1 MGVALL
7 ASGRFFAPYG
17 EGVTVPAPVDGAGI
31 AWPLHFLA
39 RHARNRGFTA
49 LQLPSKA
56 DDGAAFSTD
65 LTYLA
70 LQTF

>member
-7 ASGRFFAPYG
+7 AWGRFFAPYR
-17 EGVTVPAPVDGAGI
+17 EGITLPAPVDRAGI
-31 AWPLHFLA
+31 AWLLHLLA

-49 LQLPSKA
+49 LQFPSKA
-56 DDGAAFSTD
+56 GGAAAFPTD

>member
-7 ASGRFFAPYG
+7 ASGRCFAPYR
-17 EGVTVPAPVDGAGI
+17 EGVTTPTPVDRASI
-31 AWPLHFLA
+31 AWLLHFLA

-56 DDGAAFSTD
+56 DGGAALSID

>member
-7 ASGRFFAPYG
+7 ASGRCFAPYR
-17 EGVTVPAPVDGAGI
+17 EGVTAPTPVDRAGI
-31 AWPLHFLA
+31 AWLLHFL
-39 RHARNRGFTA
+39 ARNRGFTA

-56 DDGAAFSTD
+56 DGGAAFSID

>member
-7 ASGRFFAPYG
+7 ASGRSFAPYG
-17 EGVTVPAPVDGAGI
+17 EGVTAPTPVDRAGI
-31 AWPLHFLA
+31 AWLLHFLA
-39 RHARNRGFTA
+39 RHARNRGFTG

-56 DDGAAFSTD
+56 DGGAAFSID

>member
-7 ASGRFFAPYG
+7 AWGRFFAPYR
-17 EGVTVPAPVDGAGI
+17 EGVTVPTPVDRAGI
-31 AWPLHFLA
+31 AWLLHFLA

-49 LQLPSKA
+49 LQWPSKA

-65 LTYLA
+65 LIYLA

>member
-7 ASGRFFAPYG
+7 ASGRVFAPHG
-17 EGVTVPAPVDGAGI
+17 EGVTVPAPADGVGM
-31 AWPLHFLA
+31 AWLLHCLA

-56 DDGAAFSTD
+56 DGGAAFSTD